1 MLLLDNKKIDLEK
14 FPDGTLHMQLETSP
28 SDINHKV
35 ITWHY
40 ENDAEL
46 FALICIVKTLRSRY
60 GLQKKIYLNLPY
72 VPHSRMDRVKSDSD
86 VFTLKCFADV
96 INSLNFELVYVCDPH
111 SSVSAALI
119 DRVCVNNHGW
129 IIRHVMYNIADSTLD
144 PDMLLFYPDEGA
156 MKRYSEMIKAPYCFG
171 IKNRDWATGKILG
184 LSVVGD
190 PEDIADSNILIVDDI
205 CSRGGTFLHSA
216 KKLKELGAKDIYLYV
231 THCENTILEGELL
244 EGDLIKRLYTTNS
257 IFTKSHPKIEVINLV

>member
-1 MLLLDNKKIDLEK
+1 MLLMNNEKIDLGK
-14 FPDGTLHMQLETSP
+14 FPDGTLHMQFESVPANLHM
-28 SDINHKV
+28 IG
-35 ITWHY
+35 WHY
-40 ENDAEL
+40 ENDSEL
-46 FALICIVKTLRSRY
+46 FALVCIVKTLRARH
-60 GLQKKIYLNLPY
+60 GLSTRISLGMPY
-72 VPHSRMDRVKSDSD
+72 IPHSRMDRTKSDSD
-86 VFTLKCFADV
+86 VFTLKYFADI
-96 INSLNFELVYVCDPH
+96 INSLNFEKVYVYDPH

-119 DRVCVNNHGW
+119 DRVCVSSHKW
-129 IIRHVMYNIADSTLD
+129 IISHVMRKIADSTLD

-156 MKRYSEMIKAPYCFG
+156 MKRYSEMVKAPYCFG

-190 PEDIADSNILIVDDI
+190 PEYIADSNVLIVDDI

-216 KKLKELGAKDIYLYV
+216 KKLKELGTKDIYLYV
-231 THCENTILEGELL
+231 THCENTVLEGELL